1 MPYETRMKEW
11 ITDHDIRQKAL
22 AKEFHVTEAALSN
35 YLTGRSEIKLALLVT
50 FAKRSGLSMD
60 YLVGLSDEPMPSMQ
74 LTDSERKLVENLRT
88 LNRDQK
94 ELLLHTIQFMQKQN
108 QRE

>member
-1 MPYETRMKEW
+1 MKEW

-35 YLTGRSEIKLALLVT
+35 YLTGRSAITLDVLVK
-50 FAKRSGLSMD
+50 FAKRSGLSME